1 MAPTS
6 STPLSASVTDPT
18 QRAAASSIPDARALA
33 PPPVA
38 DLESRSTSPA
48 AAAYENAVAVAP
60 GPPPPAVAST
70 TIDRY
75 DPGAPIG
82 LAAMGKRMVSDYVP
96 RTAAQAEPEIARVL
110 ERAGAWYGAEQQP
123 LIVNVA
129 RASWGRN
136 ALAVPALPASSM
148 ARSSTPLKDEA
159 RRAFWAQRNF
169 DEAIDLHLRAFGADP
184 YDAELAGNLA
194 SLYLRASPAQPAVA
208 RQLAMHAMALTSA
221 QARSP
226 RVQDWGT
233 FAVASALVGR
243 DNDATQALF
252 VTAALANNLGMT
264 CRTALDSVAR
274 YGERMRVPV
283 ESMLLRIQ
291 QQGRDRESAYCA
303 FPPRWNYASRFY

>member
-1 MAPTS
+1 MPS
-6 STPLSASVTDPT
+6 N
-18 QRAAASSIPDARALA
+18 
-33 PPPVA
+33 
-38 DLESRSTSPA
+38 SPA
-48 AAAYENAVAVAP
+48 FENAVAAGRDNPSPPEIAP
-60 GPPPPAVAST
+60 GIV
-70 TIDRY
+70 DRY
-75 DPGAPIG
+75 EPAPIG
-82 LAAMGKRMVSDYVP
+82 LAAMGKRMVADYVP
-96 RTAAQAEPEIARVL
+96 RTAAKAEPEIARVL
-110 ERAGAWYGAEQQP
+110 ERAGAWYGAEQQA

-136 ALAVPALPASSM
+136 ALIVPVSQSSPLG
-148 ARSSTPLKDEA
+148 RSSTAPLKDEA

-194 SLYLRASPAQPAVA
+194 SLYLRTSPAQPVVA

-233 FAVASALVGR
+233 FAVASALAGR
-243 DNDATQALF
+243 NDDATHALF

-264 CRTALDSVAR
+264 CRTALDAVAR